1 MKITIYELIGLIKDN
16 KAPKKIKYNNEI
28 WKYDDELK
36 TYDNDDYDRDLLEKL
51 FYESY
56 ILDFINDEVEII
68 EEPKKIEKIEMHQD
82 EEGHYFLN
90 KRDRKVYVNC
100 DEMDFMVDKFNE
112 LIDEINN
119 LKEKKLN
126 ETNIYK

>member
-68 EEPKKIEKIEMHQD
+68 EENNIKHCEGRGNFLEIEEYIEHLKTKID
-82 EEGHYFLN
+82 
-90 KRDRKVYVNC
+90 D
-100 DEMDFMVDKFNE
+100 
-112 LIDEINN
+112 LIDKVNK
-119 LKEKKLN
+119 LKEK
-126 ETNIYK
+126 